1 MILRLMRDLLRR
13 DVIGLCPHVD
23 LLVVVNAGDDEEHAR
38 APGSALQESSQ
49 PEDDGPLVLL
59 DN

>member
-1 MILRLMRDLLRR
+1 MTDLLRR
-13 DVIGLCPHVD
+13 DVVGLCPHVD